1 MYCRRIAL
9 AAVVNLFA
17 NTKRVTVPARK
28 TEAIARSKF
37 SFRSTFL
44 IHKRMTSEAIAL
56 LTPAIV
62 NGLRSTSFI
71 KTPLVLQ
78 RVAVSRRKR
87 EAFFLFRRTTSWEIV
102 KLYGEERRYNLSKR
116 NQKTKIGGGKQLGK
130 RILIVDDSKFWRL
143 VLADIVKE
151 ICGECE
157 IFLASNGNEGIQMAL
172 KHRPDYVLTDYNMPD
187 LTGLYLS
194 VTLRELECFKN
205 TGIAIFTASSDVV
218 NEFWA
223 ERSGADRFI
232 SKMLEKEKMREEIKE
247 FLSLERV
254 TEKMETIHVSNVFQ
268 IVENRLKK
276 EILEKEIL
284 SFLRYARDEMYV
296 VLLLEDLFKKFAEF
310 KGFRVLLLSPTEG
323 RIYSL
328 GEPVN
333 KERLKGK
340 LLSSLEKPTSPSS
353 WSFQGSFLEEDRS
366 PKDGFVHVVKES
378 MELGCILFEEPFS
391 EFILKNVVSIAQES
405 LVTLFRNLNDFRD
418 YIVASETDSLT
429 GLYNKKAIM
438 EILDRRLKVGEN
450 TAVAMIDIDD
460 FKRINDTFG
469 HTKGDVVL
477 RNISTI
483 LKECVTNGRV
493 GRYGG
498 EEFMIV
504 FENGKNVIE
513 TMDSIMEKVR
523 GHRWEE
529 VLGRPGARVTVS
541 GGVAF
546 SRKGISTIELVE
558 LADKKLYEAKKAG
571 KDRYFVFES

>member
-1 MYCRRIAL
+1 
-9 AAVVNLFA
+9 
-17 NTKRVTVPARK
+17 
-28 TEAIARSKF
+28 
-37 SFRSTFL
+37 
-44 IHKRMTSEAIAL
+44 
-56 LTPAIV
+56 
-62 NGLRSTSFI
+62 
-71 KTPLVLQ
+71 
-78 RVAVSRRKR
+78 
-87 EAFFLFRRTTSWEIV
+87 
-102 KLYGEERRYNLSKR
+102 
-116 NQKTKIGGGKQLGK
+116 LGK
-130 RILIVDDSKFWRL
+130 RVLIVDDSKFWRL
-143 VLADIVKE
+143 VLGDIVRE

-157 IFLASNGNEGIQMAL
+157 LFFASNGTEGIQMAL

-187 LTGLYLS
+187 LSGLYLS
-194 VTLRELECFKN
+194 ITLRELGCFKN
-205 TGIAIFTASSDVV
+205 TGIAILTASSDVI

-223 ERSGADRFI
+223 ERSGADKFV
-232 SKMLEKEKMREEIKE
+232 SKMLERERMKEEIRE
-247 FLSLERV
+247 FLSRNRSTDE
-254 TEKMETIHVSNVFQ
+254 TETIHVSNVFQ

-296 VLLLEDLFKKFAEF
+296 VLLLEDLFRKFVEF
-310 KGFRVLLLSPTEG
+310 KGLRVLLLSPTEG

-333 KERLKGK
+333 KERLKEV
-340 LLSSLEKPTSPSS
+340 LFSFLEKPTSPSS
-353 WSFQGSFLEEDRS
+353 WSFQGNFSEEDKT
-366 PKDGFVHVVKES
+366 PKSGFVHVVKETK
-378 MELGCILFEEPFS
+378 ELGCILFEEPSS
-391 EFILKNVVSIAQES
+391 EFILKNVISITQES

-438 EILDRRLKVGEN
+438 EILDRRLKVEDR

-469 HTKGDVVL
+469 HTKGDIVL
-477 RNISTI
+477 KKVSSI
-483 LKECVTNGRV
+483 LRECVMNGKV

-504 FENGKNVIE
+504 FEDGKGVIE
-513 TMDSIMEKVR
+513 TMDLIMERVR
-523 GHRWEE
+523 GYRWEE
-529 VLGRPGARVTVS
+529 VFGVFGIRVTVS